1 MDPPDRERRG
11 PVTDR
16 APRDGRE
23 RAEALRVPREAPRA
37 GRDRREAPRD
47 GRARS
52 EATSGGP
59 ERRRARPPER
69 DGPAVTDRPAGE
81 CGPEEAERPRRAR
94 SRPGGPL
101 TARTAARLAATRVV
115 EMTGKEAE
123 GVTALEKSDEGL
135 WQIDVEVVETRRIPD
150 STDILAIY
158 RVELDPE
165 GELVAYRRIERH
177 SRGQVGER

>member
-1 MDPPDRERRG
+1 
-11 PVTDR
+11 
-16 APRDGRE
+16 
-23 RAEALRVPREAPRA
+23 
-37 GRDRREAPRD
+37 
-47 GRARS
+47 
-52 EATSGGP
+52 
-59 ERRRARPPER
+59 
-69 DGPAVTDRPAGE
+69 
-81 CGPEEAERPRRAR
+81 
-94 SRPGGPL
+94 
-101 TARTAARLAATRVV
+101 
-115 EMTGKEAE
+115 MTGKEAE